1 MLKKLFF
8 PFSTHSENFP
18 LPLERKV
25 FIFRGERKE
34 RIPNILCILVSY
46 ALTDFPD
53 LSLFSSKTIWDIM
66 LYQIV
71 LECVVGVEMKEK
83 EKERERDVTF
93 LICEISRNFLIKLS
107 NEEKERRRGGRM

>member
-1 MLKKLFF
+1 
-8 PFSTHSENFP
+8 
-18 LPLERKV
+18 
-25 FIFRGERKE
+25 
-34 RIPNILCILVSY
+34 
-46 ALTDFPD
+46 
-53 LSLFSSKTIWDIM
+53 M

-107 NEEKERRRGGRM
+107 NEEKERRRGARM